1 MRQACSL
8 SIHDDTI
15 SAADVLLNLALLHR
29 DDSITAGDSL
39 RLIASNHPQN
49 PHDAQQVDNHGVLL
63 EPMDN
68 WADNRT
74 SELGQPVD
82 HKKGYYFMAKEMDSE
97 QSSKL
102 AGVQI
107 SMSLQ
112 IAQAFGLKKGSSV
125 LLSKVNGAACNASHV
140 EITFRDEY
148 LTRAD
153 MWHLVT
159 TELARRTV
167 YKDMKIWSMRTI
179 KASVRN
185 VYVNGEKVQSAF
197 FAASTKPIF
206 RSESARY
213 VLFIQMSK
221 EMWDFDASGSGE
233 IMFSKAINGFL
244 PELFK
249 RWYNM
254 NAKHLVT
261 IVLFTRIEY
270 DRTSSDRKG
279 FTIKGRADVGT
290 LGAARSSHQDYYRVV
305 VSDMS
310 SAEGERI
317 LGQLKAEFKVFL
329 RDVCI
334 CKPTPGSHFSLGLGF
349 AAASTSELPEQVIWG
364 KPCGASHGNILE
376 AINLASSGFSRDH
389 IDRDLVRTGVSIAV
403 VTPGTGVFEVDYDQ
417 LLTTTNNLVANGI
430 GIDLIC
436 LSRMPLHSVPL
447 FKYWQRP
454 SNNAISTS
462 SAVNEDWFDKGVS
475 SPAPDLSI
483 DGPTK
488 KLPSSQISYGP
499 NQLSSPDHWIYAM
512 PQWVDVSFWTSS
524 SDEGRPGKTVPIK
537 HLNVSSSLWQ
547 PRKAFRPRVR
557 MYELQMMG
565 IMEGVTDDISI
576 PYLMP
581 NSASRLLTKS
591 RTPSRDL
598 HPRTRDSF
606 EEISKSIKSQAG
618 NQLAPIWTPN
628 KLQKYRSSIT
638 SDLDRFVNQYD
649 EDVFLHPQAMP
660 LVGRDF
666 KDAKAMPS
674 SKSTPTGTT
683 GAMNMETASSYG
695 SFQSLDHTSSN
706 DGPVLETTSDNP
718 RQTFQKPKQFATS
731 SGAQEN
737 PLSKPKPN
745 KFSRQL
751 SYGLRGFG
759 NITPKAIASTELSA
773 EFANSPSLL
782 KRTVKSQEVSQP
794 RDIASLGGIE
804 AAQGKN
810 TSSKG
815 RSQDTSSADPSVA
828 QASSTLSRP
837 IPIRKN
843 TVVLRSDN
851 PSDEATI
858 AVLASSKQ
866 GAGHNQ
872 AFTTLASG
880 DAALTS
886 NSIKTRSYGVPAAH
900 LLSPDTIPTPWM
912 TVINPCNPSKADVS
926 SASRLGRWQHIFPR
940 PLRASKIKWKSLCS
954 PAAVPIT
961 TDDFPTFEELGTKY
975 TQSSYELNSFNE
987 GDSSENLRSHDGL
1000 LREMTAIRLS
1010 HGFQIV
1016 VGRGVA
1022 MRQSETVEANVFDR
1036 DLFNNKNSTVYLAK
1050 SNSIHRLRYTQSGG
1064 VEVECFIRNETSALA
1079 SDISPF
1085 PPITYK
1091 PAIRTMLA
1099 DGYKT
1104 QEVCLYKQP
1113 SDIDWHKLDVFL
1125 AGIGKQQPANLASA
1139 LRFWRARFVL
1149 IPVDPPANS
1158 RRPMQSFNEDNEEEM
1173 RLEGIRKLTQI
1184 WQKFRYVSP
1193 EERRFQVA
1201 LRQRK
1206 DTNPLDIMYQTRNPS
1221 AIVAAEKENI
1231 GEIESAS
1238 GAVELLPESELY
1250 QRSDLNLA
1258 SLAQTIQSDKG
1269 VRMVDRRW
1277 HWRLHYSCF
1286 IGFEMTTWLLQNFRD
1301 IETRQDAVELG
1312 NKLMYNGLFQHVEQ
1326 RHNFRDGNYFYQIS
1340 SNYRTPRPESKSWF
1354 GTRKSVP
1361 ATPISEVPGKD
1372 FPNPPGSGSSSRG
1385 GETSGAD
1392 GFALAGEKQRL
1403 GVALS
1408 KSLLYDVDH
1417 RKRSY
1422 RRELITLHYDR
1433 LHNPDNCYHIRIE
1446 WMNVTA
1452 KLIEDAIVSWAT
1464 TVDRYGLKLVEVPL
1478 AEASAVTDMHPFRA
1492 PYLVE
1497 LAHCPPSQQPQDLTY
1512 MDAKSFS
1519 PQTSHDVHFYQRA
1532 ILNKFRYVLDFEAA
1546 RDFPPDVEVAY
1557 SWGKP
1562 DYRYAQYIH
1571 QSGLLLVQIT
1581 DEGHF
1586 LLLANRLYNIRNPIP
1601 QDSGQQMPD
1610 ANFRGYRSSAHL
1622 GSPRSSPYS
1631 SPMVRPRSDV
1641 AISGHQK
1648 PISGYTTP
1656 EELTSELESFCQDT
1670 VALDT
1675 FYNEAMYKIAVPGRH
1690 TPRTENNIPALGLPP
1705 SASLRDRS
1713 PASGNDDFRNN

>member
-1 MRQACSL
+1 M
-8 SIHDDTI
+8 
-15 SAADVLLNLALLHR
+15 N
-29 DDSITAGDSL
+29 
-39 RLIASNHPQN
+39 
-49 PHDAQQVDNHGVLL
+49 
-63 EPMDN
+63 E
-68 WADNRT
+68 
-74 SELGQPVD
+74 
-82 HKKGYYFMAKEMDSE
+82 
-97 QSSKL
+97 
-102 AGVQI
+102 
-107 SMSLQ
+107 
-112 IAQAFGLKKGSSV
+112 
-125 LLSKVNGAACNASHV
+125 AACNASHV

-148 LTRAD
+148 LARAD

-185 VYVNGEKVQSAF
+185 VYVDGEKVQSAF

-249 RWYNM
+249 RWHDI

-261 IVLFTRIEY
+261 VVLFTRIEY
-270 DRTSSDRKG
+270 DKTSNDG
-279 FTIKGRADVGT
+279 EGYAIKERAEVGT
-290 LGAARSSHQDYYRVV
+290 LGAARSSYKDYYRVV

-310 SAEGERI
+310 SAEGEKI
-317 LGQLKAEFKVFL
+317 LRQLKAEFKVFL

-334 CKPTPGSHFSLGLGF
+334 CKPQPGNHFSLGLGF
-349 AAASTSELPEQVIWG
+349 AAVSTSELPERVIWG
-364 KPCGASHGNILE
+364 QPCSASHGNILE
-376 AINLASSGFSRDH
+376 AINLAASEFSRDY

-417 LLTTTNNLVANGI
+417 LLITTNNLVANGI

-447 FKYWQRP
+447 FKYRKCP
-454 SNNAISTS
+454 SNDVTSTS
-462 SAVNEDWFDKGVS
+462 STVNEDWIEKGVS
-475 SPAPDLSI
+475 SPAPDISI
-483 DGPTK
+483 DGTSK
-488 KLPSSQISYGP
+488 NFRSDQISHTP
-499 NQLSSPDHWIYAM
+499 DQFSNLDHWSYAM
-512 PQWVDVSFWTSS
+512 PQWADISFWTSG
-524 SDEGRPGKTVPIK
+524 SDEGNLGTTVPKKI
-537 HLNVSSSLWQ
+537 LDVSTSLWQ

-565 IMEGVTDDISI
+565 IMEGTRDEISI
-576 PYLMP
+576 PFL
-581 NSASRLLTKS
+581 SSTSSSRRLTKN
-591 RTPSRDL
+591 RTPSQDS
-598 HPRTRDSF
+598 HSGTRESL
-606 EEISKSIKSQAG
+606 EEVSKPMSSRAG
-618 NQLAPIWTPN
+618 NRLGPTWTPN
-628 KLQKYRSSIT
+628 KLPKYKSPIT
-638 SDLDRFVNQYD
+638 SDLDRYVNQYD
-649 EDVFLHPQAMP
+649 EDVFLLPQVKPIA
-660 LVGRDF
+660 GRGL
-666 KDAKAMPS
+666 KDAKTKLAS
-674 SKSTPTGTT
+674 EVTPTDTT
-683 GAMNMETASSYG
+683 VAMTVETASSYE
-695 SFQSLDHTSSN
+695 SFQINEHSASD
-706 DGPVLETTSDNP
+706 DGPTHDTTTDNARQIFQTP
-718 RQTFQKPKQFATS
+718 RQFTNS
-731 SGAQEN
+731 SSAQEN
-737 PLSKPKPN
+737 SLPKPKP
-745 KFSRQL
+745 KPTRFSRQL

-759 NITPKAIASTELSA
+759 TTTPKAIASTELSA
-773 EFANSPSLL
+773 EHANSPSLL
-782 KRTVKSQEVSQP
+782 KRTMRFQEVSQP
-794 RDIASLGGIE
+794 RDVASIGGIE
-804 AAQGKN
+804 AVQGKI
-810 TSSKG
+810 SSKEHF
-815 RSQDTSSADPSVA
+815 QDISSTDPSIA
-828 QASSTLSRP
+828 QASSALSRP

-843 TVVLRSDN
+843 TAIRGSDS
-851 PSDEATI
+851 PSGESDL

-866 GAGHNQ
+866 ATRLDR
-872 AFTTLASG
+872 ALKIPASG
-880 DAALTS
+880 DADLKFS
-886 NSIKTRSYGVPAAH
+886 SITRRNGSIPAAH
-900 LLSPDTIPTPWM
+900 TLSTVMISNPWM

-926 SASRLGRWQHIFPR
+926 TASRLGRWQHIFPR

-961 TDDFPTFEELGTKY
+961 TDDFPTLEEMETKY
-975 TQSSYELNSFNE
+975 AQSLYELSPLNE
-987 GDSSENLRSHDGL
+987 DDSSETPRSYDGL

-1016 VGRGVA
+1016 VGQGVARA
-1022 MRQSETVEANVFDR
+1022 MRQSENLEIHVFDK
-1036 DLFNNKNSTVYLAK
+1036 DLFTDKDSTVYLAK
-1050 SNSIHRLRYTQSGG
+1050 SNLIHRLRYTQSGG
-1064 VEVECFIRNETSALA
+1064 IEVKCFVRTETAALT
-1079 SDISPF
+1079 SDIGPF
-1085 PPITYK
+1085 PPIAYK
-1091 PAIRTMLA
+1091 PAIRTML
-1099 DGYKT
+1099 DDEYKT
-1104 QEVCLYKQP
+1104 QEVCLYQQR
-1113 SDIDWHKLDVFL
+1113 SDIDWHKLDSFI
-1125 AGIGKQQPANLASA
+1125 AGIGKQQPTNLANV

-1158 RRPMQSFNEDNEEEM
+1158 RRPTQSFNEDNEEEM
-1173 RLEGIRKLTQI
+1173 RLEGIQKLTRM

-1231 GEIESAS
+1231 GEVESAS
-1238 GAVELLPESELY
+1238 GAVELLPENELY

-1269 VRMVDRRW
+1269 IRMVDRRW

-1312 NKLMYNGLFQHVEQ
+1312 NKLMDNGLFQHVEQ

-1354 GTRKSVP
+1354 STRKSVP
-1361 ATPISEVPGKD
+1361 ATPISEVPSKD
-1372 FPNPPGSGSSSRG
+1372 FPNPPGSGSSSRAG
-1385 GETSGAD
+1385 GTSGAE
-1392 GFALAGEKQRL
+1392 GFTLAGDKQRL

-1422 RRELITLHYDR
+1422 RRELIMLHYDR

-1478 AEASAVTDMHPFRA
+1478 AEVSAITDMHPFRA

-1497 LAHCPPSQQPQDLTY
+1497 LARCPPSQQPQVLTY
-1512 MDAKSFS
+1512 IDAKSFS
-1519 PQTSHDVHFYQRA
+1519 PPTSNDVHFYQRA
-1532 ILNKFRYVLDFEAA
+1532 ILKKFRYVLDFEAA

-1562 DYRYAQYIH
+1562 DYTYAQYIH
-1571 QSGLLLVQIT
+1571 QSGIMLVQIT

-1586 LLLANRLYNIRNPIP
+1586 LLLANSLYNSRNPMP
-1601 QDSGQQMPD
+1601 QDTGQQMSD
-1610 ANFRGYRSSAHL
+1610 ASFRGYRSSAHL
-1622 GSPRSSPYS
+1622 GSPRGSPYS
-1631 SPMVRPRSDV
+1631 SPTVRPRSDV
-1641 AISGHQK
+1641 ASSGHQK

-1656 EELTSELESFCQDT
+1656 DELKSELESFCHDT

-1675 FYNEAMYKIAVPGRH
+1675 FYNEAMSKITVPGRH
-1690 TPRTENNIPALGLPP
+1690 TPRMESSIPTLGLPP
-1705 SASLRDRS
+1705 SFSLRDKS
-1713 PASGNDDFRNN
+1713 PTSDNDDFRNNGIRGRELMATSVDDVPVE

>member
-1 MRQACSL
+1 M
-8 SIHDDTI
+8 
-15 SAADVLLNLALLHR
+15 
-29 DDSITAGDSL
+29 
-39 RLIASNHPQN
+39 
-49 PHDAQQVDNHGVLL
+49 
-63 EPMDN
+63 
-68 WADNRT
+68 
-74 SELGQPVD
+74 
-82 HKKGYYFMAKEMDSE
+82 
-97 QSSKL
+97 
-102 AGVQI
+102 
-107 SMSLQ
+107 
-112 IAQAFGLKKGSSV
+112 
-125 LLSKVNGAACNASHV
+125 LLSKVRLDLHMTKKWLISIIYQHTQVDGAACSASHV

-148 LTRAD
+148 LARAD

-159 TELARRTV
+159 TELAKRTV

-213 VLFIQMSK
+213 VLFIQMSR
-221 EMWDFDASGSGE
+221 EMWDFDTSGSGE

-249 RWYNM
+249 RWHDM

-261 IVLFTRIEY
+261 VVLFTRIEY
-270 DRTSSDRKG
+270 DKTSNDGQRY
-279 FTIKGRADVGT
+279 TIKERTEGGT
-290 LGAARSSHQDYYRVV
+290 LGTAGSSHKDYYRVV

-310 SAEGERI
+310 SAEGEKI

-334 CKPTPGSHFSLGLGF
+334 CKPTPGNHFSLGLGF
-349 AAASTSELPEQVIWG
+349 AAVSASELPEWVIWG
-364 KPCGASHGNILE
+364 QPCSASHGNILE
-376 AINLASSGFSRDH
+376 AINLASSQFSRDY

-403 VTPGTGVFEVDYDQ
+403 VTPGTGVFEVAYDQ
-417 LLTTTNNLVANGI
+417 LLTTTNDLVANGI

-447 FKYWQRP
+447 FKYRKCP
-454 SNNAISTS
+454 SHNSTATS
-462 SAVNEDWFDKGVS
+462 STINEGWMDKGAS
-475 SPAPDLSI
+475 SPTLSLSI
-483 DGPTK
+483 DGSSK
-488 KLPSSQISYGP
+488 KFGPSQIPHGQFS
-499 NQLSSPDHWIYAM
+499 NLDHWSYAM
-512 PQWVDVSFWTSS
+512 PQWIDVSFWTSG
-524 SDEGRPGKTVPIK
+524 SDEGKPGTTVPNKLANI
-537 HLNVSSSLWQ
+537 STSLWQ

-576 PYLMP
+576 PYLP
-581 NSASRLLTKS
+581 PSSTPRRLTKS
-591 RTPSRDL
+591 RTPSQDL
-598 HPRTRDSF
+598 HPGTTDSF
-606 EEISKSIKSQAG
+606 EEVNKPVNLRAG
-618 NQLAPIWTPN
+618 NQLALIWTPS
-628 KLQKYRSSIT
+628 KLPKYRSSLT
-638 SDLDRFVNQYD
+638 SDFDRFMNQYD
-649 EDVFLHPQAMP
+649 EDVFLHSQAKS
-660 LVGRDF
+660 LAERSF
-666 KDAKAMPS
+666 RDAKTISA
-674 SKSTPTGTT
+674 SKITPTSTT
-683 GAMNMETASSYG
+683 GTVTVETASSYG
-695 SFQSLDHTSSN
+695 SFQSNEQSTSD
-706 DGPVLETTSDNP
+706 DGPIHGTITDNS
-718 RQTFQKPKQFATS
+718 RQTYQKPRHFNTS
-731 SGAQEN
+731 SGALESSL
-737 PLSKPKPN
+737 PKPKPTR
-745 KFSRQL
+745 FSRQL

-759 NITPKAIASTELSA
+759 TTTPKAIASTELSA
-773 EFANSPSLL
+773 EHANSPSLL
-782 KRTVKSQEVSQP
+782 KRTIRSQEISQP
-794 RDIASLGGIE
+794 RDIASIGGIE
-804 AAQGKN
+804 TAQGKI
-810 TSSKG
+810 SS
-815 RSQDTSSADPSVA
+815 RHSQDTSSTDPNIA

-843 TVVLRSDN
+843 TAIRLSGN
-851 PSDEATI
+851 PSDESNLM
-858 AVLASSKQ
+858 VLASSKQ
-866 GAGHNQ
+866 GARPNQ
-872 AFTTLASG
+872 ALTICASG
-880 DAALTS
+880 DAEITS
-886 NSIKTRSYGVPAAH
+886 SSIAKNSDGGHILPTV
-900 LLSPDTIPTPWM
+900 TVPTPWM
-912 TVINPCNPSKADVS
+912 TVINPCNPSNTDVS
-926 SASRLGRWQHIFPR
+926 TASRLGRWQHIFPR

-961 TDDFPTFEELGTKY
+961 TNDFPTLEEMETKY
-975 TQSSYELNSFNE
+975 TQFSYEINPSNE
-987 GDSSENLRSHDGL
+987 DDSSESLRSHDGL

-1016 VGRGVA
+1016 VGQGVARA
-1022 MRQSETVEANVFDR
+1022 MRQSETPEINIFDK
-1036 DLFNNKNSTVYLAK
+1036 DLFSDKDSTLYLAK
-1050 SNSIHRLRYTQSGG
+1050 SNFIHRLTSTQSGG
-1064 VEVECFIRNETSALA
+1064 IEVKCFIRTETAALG
-1079 SDISPF
+1079 SDIGPF

-1099 DGYKT
+1099 NEYKA
-1104 QEVCLYKQP
+1104 QEVYLYRKR
-1113 SDIDWHKLDVFL
+1113 SDIDWHKLDSFL
-1125 AGIGKQQPANLASA
+1125 VGIGKQQPTNLASA

-1158 RRPMQSFNEDNEEEM
+1158 RRPAQSFNEDNEEEM
-1173 RLEGIRKLTQI
+1173 RLEGIQKLTQM
-1184 WQKFRYVSP
+1184 WQKHRYISP

-1231 GEIESAS
+1231 GEIESTG

-1269 VRMVDRRW
+1269 IRMVDRRW
-1277 HWRLHYSCF
+1277 HLRLHYSCF

-1312 NKLMYNGLFQHVEQ
+1312 NKLMDNGLFQHVEQ

-1372 FPNPPGSGSSSRG
+1372 FPNPPRSVSSSRG
-1385 GETSGAD
+1385 GETSGVD
-1392 GFALAGEKQRL
+1392 GFILAGDKQRL

-1478 AEASAVTDMHPFRA
+1478 AEASAITNMHPFRA
-1492 PYLVE
+1492 PYLVK
-1497 LAHCPPSQQPQDLTY
+1497 LARCPPSQQPEVLTY
-1512 MDAKSFS
+1512 TDAKSFS
-1519 PQTSHDVHFYQRA
+1519 PQTGTDVHFYQRA
-1532 ILNKFRYVLDFEAA
+1532 ILKKFRYVLDFEAA

-1562 DYRYAQYIH
+1562 DYTYAQYIH
-1571 QSGLLLVQIT
+1571 QSGIMLLQIT

-1586 LLLANRLYNIRNPIP
+1586 LLLANSLYNSRNPMP
-1601 QDSGQQMPD
+1601 QDAGQQMSD
-1610 ANFRGYRSSAHL
+1610 AGFRGSRRNAHL
-1622 GSPRSSPYS
+1622 GSPRSSPYL
-1631 SPMVRPRSDV
+1631 SPMVRPRSDG
-1641 AISGHQK
+1641 AISENQK
-1648 PISGYTTP
+1648 LIPGYTTP
-1656 EELTSELESFCQDT
+1656 EELKIEFESFCQDT

-1675 FYNEAMYKIAVPGRH
+1675 FYNEAMSKIAGPGRH
-1690 TPRTENNIPALGLPP
+1690 TPRMESSIPTLGLPP
-1705 SASLRDRS
+1705 SFSLRDES
-1713 PASGNDDFRNN
+1713 PTSSNDDLGTME

>member
-1 MRQACSL
+1 
-8 SIHDDTI
+8 
-15 SAADVLLNLALLHR
+15 
-29 DDSITAGDSL
+29 
-39 RLIASNHPQN
+39 
-49 PHDAQQVDNHGVLL
+49 
-63 EPMDN
+63 
-68 WADNRT
+68 
-74 SELGQPVD
+74 
-82 HKKGYYFMAKEMDSE
+82 
-97 QSSKL
+97 
-102 AGVQI
+102 
-107 SMSLQ
+107 MS
-112 IAQAFGLKKGSSV
+112 
-125 LLSKVNGAACNASHV
+125 GAICNASHV

-148 LTRAD
+148 LARAD

-167 YKDMKIWSMRTI
+167 YKDMKIWLMRTI

-233 IMFSKAINGFL
+233 LMFSKAINGFL

-249 RWYNM
+249 RWYDM

-261 IVLFTRIEY
+261 VVLFTRIEY
-270 DRTSSDRKG
+270 DKGSNDREG
-279 FTIKGRADVGT
+279 YPIKEHAEVGI
-290 LGAARSSHQDYYRVV
+290 LGAARNSHKDFYRVV
-305 VSDMS
+305 VSDIS

-349 AAASTSELPEQVIWG
+349 AAVSTSELPEQVIAG
-364 KPCGASHGNILE
+364 QPCGASHGNILE
-376 AINLASSGFSRDH
+376 AINLASSEFARDY

-403 VTPGTGVFEVDYDQ
+403 VTPGTAVFEVDYDQ

-447 FKYWQRP
+447 FKYRKGP

-462 SAVNEDWFDKGVS
+462 STVNEDWIEKGVS

-483 DGPTK
+483 DGTSK
-488 KLPSSQISYGP
+488 NFRSSQMSHGP
-499 NQLSSPDHWIYAM
+499 DQVSNRDHWSYAM
-512 PQWVDVSFWTSS
+512 PQWVDVSFWTSA
-524 SDEGRPGKTVPIK
+524 SDEGKPGARVPSK
-537 HLNVSSSLWQ
+537 LLNVSSSLGQ
-547 PRKAFRPRVR
+547 PRKVFRPRVR

-576 PYLMP
+576 PYLTP
-581 NSASRLLTKS
+581 IPASRRLKKG
-591 RTPSRDL
+591 RTPSQDS

-606 EEISKSIKSQAG
+606 EEVSKTKKSQAG

-628 KLQKYRSSIT
+628 KSQKYRSSTT
-638 SDLDRFVNQYD
+638 SDLDRFMNQYD
-649 EDVFLHPQAMP
+649 DNVFLYPQAESIA
-660 LVGRDF
+660 GREL
-666 KDAKAMPS
+666 KDAKTMLA
-674 SKSTPTGTT
+674 SKNTPTGIAET
-683 GAMNMETASSYG
+683 MMVETASSYG
-695 SFQSLDHTSSN
+695 SFQSIEHTASD
-706 DGPVLETTSDNP
+706 DGPVHETTTDST
-718 RQTFQKPKQFATS
+718 RQTFQKQRQFATS
-731 SGAQEN
+731 SGAQESSL
-737 PLSKPKPN
+737 PKPKPA

-759 NITPKAIASTELSA
+759 NIAPKAIASTELSA
-773 EFANSPSLL
+773 EHANSPSLL
-782 KRTVKSQEVSQP
+782 KRNIKSQEVSQP

-804 AAQGKN
+804 AASGKSS
-810 TSSKG
+810 SSKG
-815 RSQDTSSADPSVA
+815 RSQDTSSADPSIV

-843 TVVLRSDN
+843 TVIRRAEN
-851 PSDEATI
+851 PSDESNI

-866 GAGHNQ
+866 GAPHEGPLTI
-872 AFTTLASG
+872 FASG
-880 DAALTS
+880 ETEIIS
-886 NSIKTRSYGVPAAH
+886 NSTKTRSNGVPAAH
-900 LLSPDTIPTPWM
+900 ILSPGAIPTPWM

-926 SASRLGRWQHIFPR
+926 TASRLGRWQHILPR

-961 TDDFPTFEELGTKY
+961 TDDFPTAEEMGTKY
-975 TQSSYELNSFNE
+975 TQSSYEINPLNE
-987 GDSSENLRSHDGL
+987 DDSSESLHSHDGL
-1000 LREMTAIRLS
+1000 FREMAAIRLS
-1010 HGFQIV
+1010 HGFQMV
-1016 VGRGVA
+1016 VGQGIARA
-1022 MRQSETVEANVFDR
+1022 MRQSENQETNIFDK
-1036 DLFNNKNSTVYLAK
+1036 DLFTDKDSTVYLAK
-1050 SNSIHRLRYTQSGG
+1050 SNLIHRLRYTESRGI
-1064 VEVECFIRNETSALA
+1064 EVKCFVRTEKAALA
-1079 SDISPF
+1079 SDIGPF

-1099 DGYKT
+1099 DGYKAR
-1104 QEVCLYKQP
+1104 EVCLYQQP
-1113 SDIDWHKLDVFL
+1113 SDIDWHKVDVFL
-1125 AGIGKQQPANLASA
+1125 AGVGKQQPANLAGVQ
-1139 LRFWRARFVL
+1139 RFWRARFVL

-1158 RRPMQSFNEDNEEEM
+1158 RRPIQSFNEDNEEEM
-1173 RLEGIRKLTQI
+1173 RLEGIRKLTQM

-1206 DTNPLDIMYQTRNPS
+1206 DTNPLDIMYQTSNPS

-1231 GEIESAS
+1231 SEIESAS

-1250 QRSDLNLA
+1250 QWSDLNLA

-1312 NKLMYNGLFQHVEQ
+1312 NKLMENGLFQHVEQ

-1340 SNYRTPRPESKSWF
+1340 SNYRTPRPEAKSWF

-1372 FPNPPGSGSSSRG
+1372 FPNPPGSGTSSRG
-1385 GETSGAD
+1385 GEASGAD

-1446 WMNVTA
+1446 WINVTA
-1452 KLIEDAIVSWAT
+1452 KLIEDAIVTWAT

-1478 AEASAVTDMHPFRA
+1478 AEASAVTDTHPFRA

-1497 LAHCPPSQQPQDLTY
+1497 LARCPPSQQPQILTY
-1512 MDAKSFS
+1512 IDAKSFS
-1519 PQTSHDVHFYQRA
+1519 PQTSNDVHFYQRA

-1562 DYRYAQYIH
+1562 DYTYPQYIH
-1571 QSGLLLVQIT
+1571 QSGVLLVQIT

-1586 LLLANRLYNIRNPIP
+1586 LLLANSLCNPIP
-1601 QDSGQQMPD
+1601 QDSGQQMSD
-1610 ANFRGYRSSAHL
+1610 ASFRGYRSSAHL

-1631 SPMVRPRSDV
+1631 SPMVRPKSDV
-1641 AISGHQK
+1641 AIFGHQK
-1648 PISGYTTP
+1648 PNPGYTTP
-1656 EELTSELESFCQDT
+1656 EELKIELESFCQDT
-1670 VALDT
+1670 VALDA
-1675 FYNEAMYKIAVPGRH
+1675 FYNEAMSKITVPGRH
-1690 TPRTENNIPALGLPP
+1690 TPRMESSIPAMGLPP
-1705 SASLRDRS
+1705 SFSLRDKS
-1713 PASGNDDFRNN
+1713 PASGNDDFRNNGIRTRELVATSVDDVPVE